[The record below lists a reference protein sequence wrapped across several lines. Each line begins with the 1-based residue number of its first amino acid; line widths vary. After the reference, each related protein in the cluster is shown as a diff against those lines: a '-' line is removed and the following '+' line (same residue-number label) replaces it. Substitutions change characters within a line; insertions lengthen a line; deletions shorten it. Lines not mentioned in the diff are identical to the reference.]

1 MAIIKTSPN
10 VPVISNNQAV
20 NIPTSDPN
28 VIRVDNDNVFVG
40 QPAII
45 NPPVSGNVPT
55 PVIFTNTAGRKDYV
69 ITSSG
74 LSGTGPFVYAP
85 G

>member
-1 MAIIKTSPN
+1 MAIIKTSPD
-10 VPVISNNQAV
+10 VPNISNNPGIIV
-20 NIPTSDPN
+20 PTSDPN
-28 VIRVDNDNVFVG
+28 VIAINIANSQIDMPR
-40 QPAII
+40 II

-55 PVIFTNTAGRKDYV
+55 PIIFTNTAGRKNYV

-74 LSGTGPFVYAP
+74 PSGTGPFVYAP